1 MAYKFQLGDAL
12 MSGSLVQQGSFE
24 LEDDGAPGLRRFSVH
39 RDTALVSGSGGLSMR
54 GNAAFGTAGS
64 SLLQCSGTI
73 VAGNAFQIGNASITE
88 TELEMIDGI
97 TAGTAAAS
105 KAVVL
110 DASKNIATLG
120 TVGCGAITSTGTS
133 TMANLNVGTN
143 LDVDGVTNLDA
154 VDIDGATQIDATLSV
169 GVDDQ
174 GYDVKF
180 FGDTASA
187 YMLWDTSEDDLILGG
202 AGGLIV
208 PEGQFKL
215 GSTAVTSTATE
226 LNFLDGFADAGY
238 ARAADSIVFFD
249 ADDNKLKREGNDDF
263 LTAIAGAGISVVG
276 NQLVSSLD
284 RTVSAWGDA
293 AITLAEGT
301 NYANATITTNR
312 VWTLPA
318 SDTAGLTV
326 GDQIVVKA
334 APIMQAAIVITR
346 AGSQTIDGLTTIE
359 LESPGAAVTLI
370 YVAADTWKIV

>member
-12 MSGSLVQQGSFE
+12 MSGSLVQQGTFE

-54 GNAAFGTAGS
+54 GDAAFGSASGN
-64 SLLQCSGTI
+64 LLQCSGTI
-73 VAGNAFQIGNASITE
+73 IAGVAFQIGNANLNE
-88 TELEMIDGI
+88 VDMEKLDGI
-97 TAGTAAAS
+97 TNGAAAAS
-105 KAVVL
+105 KALVL
-110 DASKNIATLG
+110 DASKNIATIG

-133 TMANLNVGTN
+133 TMDNLNVGTN
-143 LDVDGVTNLDA
+143 LDVDGMTNLDA
-154 VDIDGATQIDATLSV
+154 VDIDGAVQADGTITV

-208 PEGQFKL
+208 PDGQFKL
-215 GSTAVTSTATE
+215 GSTAVSSTAAE
-226 LNFLDGFADAGY
+226 LNFLDGFAEAVY
-238 ARAADSIVFFD
+238 TRAADSIVFFD
-249 ADDNKLKREGNDDF
+249 ADDSKLKRETNDDF

-301 NYANATITTNR
+301 NYASATISTNR

-318 SDTAGLTV
+318 SDTAGLAV

-334 APIMQAAIVITR
+334 APIMNAAIVITA